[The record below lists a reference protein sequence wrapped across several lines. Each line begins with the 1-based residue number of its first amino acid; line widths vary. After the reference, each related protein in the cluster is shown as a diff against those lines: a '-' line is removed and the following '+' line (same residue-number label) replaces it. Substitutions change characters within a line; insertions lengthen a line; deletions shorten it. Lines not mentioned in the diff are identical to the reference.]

1 MSQQILEALRRG
13 AHDEATTLAHAA
25 LAETPD
31 DMATQRAAA
40 LAFRAGGDRDAALSA
55 IDSAIALSP
64 DDADLHFLR
73 AGMLLDTRDI
83 AAAQSALSQS
93 ITLDPNQY
101 GAYVMQAQ
109 MAIGRN
115 DLDEAD
121 RLTRLAARVS
131 EDHPWTT
138 MLQGSLASRRG
149 DHDRALSLLSAAS
162 TQAPDDLQVLNALA
176 FAYLAKGHLAFAEQ
190 TFRRVIERSGHTPL
204 RGLLSQI
211 VLQQG
216 RPAEAADEIAAL
228 LADPAHAT
236 PAMQALGGELELQAG
251 RPERAGPLLQAAFA
265 AHPDSRRATNGL
277 LLLWEAT
284 GNTEETQAT
293 LDAALETHPA
303 HDHLWLARLAMEPFG
318 GDAARALIARWMDA
332 KPDHLPAL
340 QARLALEAG
349 TGHLAAAEA
358 TARAVTALQPGHAV
372 ANELLFNQLLARDP
386 DAAAAF
392 AHGLIPAASPQGRA
406 MLQRWV
412 GMAQDASGKPADAL
426 ATWLALSVEGTEGA
440 GVPPAPTP
448 APDSWPAMGSVS
460 AHRAPTVFLYGPP
473 GSQVDRVANV
483 LRRTLPEFRD
493 DRFVGPVQD
502 AFQDSTAARR
512 FAAGAFTAEQV
523 IGSWSAQLSARG
535 VDNGAIV
542 DWLPFWDNAWLLAL
556 RPQLPHARLL
566 FALRDPRDM
575 LLDWFAYGTPLAM
588 RITDADSAAEWLAA
602 HLAQIADVIE
612 QDLFPHTVVRTDA
625 PGEDPERLATRF
637 AEALGVPAFPTP
649 PRELLGPDRIP
660 AGRWMAYRE
669 VLAGPFAALTPVAV
683 RLGYRQD

>member
-1 MSQQILEALRRG
+1 MSQQILDALRRG
-13 AHDEATTLAHAA
+13 ANNEASTLARRAID
-25 LAETPD
+25 ETPND
-31 DMATQRAAA
+31 VATQRAAA
-40 LAFRAGGDRDAALSA
+40 MAFRASGDRDAALAA
-55 IDSAIALSP
+55 IDSAIRLSP

-121 RLTRLAARVS
+121 RLTKLAARVS

-149 DHDRALSLLSAAS
+149 EHDRALALLSAAS
-162 TQAPDDLQVLNALA
+162 QRAPDDLQLLNALA

-190 TFRRVIERSGHTPL
+190 TFRRVIELSGHTPL

-236 PAMQALGGELELQAG
+236 PGMQALGGELELQAG
-251 RPERAGPLLQAAFA
+251 RPERAKPLLQAAFA
-265 AHPDSRRATNGL
+265 AHPDSRRATQGL

-284 GNTEETQAT
+284 GNTEDTQAS
-293 LDAALETHPA
+293 LEAALETHPTQ
-303 HDHLWLARLAMEPFG
+303 DHLWLARLAMEPFG
-318 GDAARALIARWMDA
+318 GDAARALIARWTAA

-340 QARLALEAG
+340 QAQLALEAG
-349 TGHLAAAEA
+349 TGNMEAAEA

-372 ANELLFNQLLARDP
+372 ANELVFNQLLARDP
-386 DAAAAF
+386 EAAAAF
-392 AHGLIPAASPQGRA
+392 AHGLIPAASPQGRI
-406 MLQRWV
+406 MLLRWV
-412 GMAQDASGKPADAL
+412 GMAQDAAGKAADAL
-426 ATWLALSVEGTEGA
+426 ATWVALSVEGTEGA
-440 GVPPAPTP
+440 SVPPPPTP
-448 APDSWPAMGSVS
+448 APDAWPEMGSVT
-460 AHRAPTVFLYGPP
+460 AHRAPAVFLYGPP
-473 GSQVDRVANV
+473 GAQVDRIANV

-502 AFQDSTAARR
+502 ALQDSTTPRR

-523 IGSWSAQLSARG
+523 VGSWKAQLATRG
-535 VDNGAIV
+535 VNDGAVV

-556 RPQLPHARLL
+556 RPQLPQARLL

-575 LLDWFAYGTPLAM
+575 LLDWLAFGPPMAM
-588 RITDADSAAEWLAA
+588 RIADADGAAEWLAA

-625 PGEDPERLATRF
+625 PGEDPERLAARF
-637 AEALGVPAFPTP
+637 AEALGVPSFPTT

-660 AGRWMAYRE
+660 AGRWIAYRD